1 METKLL
7 PVLLGPAKTVNLP
20 MRTTASVSLPKFWM
34 VTLKIFDAPIDC
46 LMQRIIRR
54 KFRDWAVLAK
64 KNFGAEDFRFCGGDY
79 SIFGRECETR
89 PPRPF
94 GGAVFLF
101 GFAAS
106 GLPFFIRPF
115 FIRSAS
121 GVVRP

>member
-64 KNFGAEDFRFCGGDY
+64 KNFGAEDFRFCGGDRGDGGMAEGCRPALL
-79 SIFGRECETR
+79 GRGYGTEDSMI
-89 PPRPF
+89 
-94 GGAVFLF
+94 AI
-101 GFAAS
+101 S
-106 GLPFFIRPF
+106 
-115 FIRSAS
+115 S
-121 GVVRP
+121 GVKS

>member
-1 METKLL
+1 MQAKLL

-79 SIFGRECETR
+79 SIFFQGVRNA
-89 PPRPF
+89 PAAPF
-94 GGAVFLF
+94 SAGLVFLC
-101 GFAAS
+101 GFAADVV
-106 GLPFFIRPF
+106 PFFD
-115 FIRSAS
+115 
-121 GVVRP
+121 